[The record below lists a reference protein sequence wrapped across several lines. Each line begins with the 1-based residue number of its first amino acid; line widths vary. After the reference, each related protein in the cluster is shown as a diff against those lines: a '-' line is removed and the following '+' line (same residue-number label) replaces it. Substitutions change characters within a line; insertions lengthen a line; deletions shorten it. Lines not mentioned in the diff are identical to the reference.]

1 MRKLDEN
8 QERIA
13 NHFYGPALVLAGPGS
28 GKTTVLTE
36 RTVKLSLKTKKP
48 DKILCVTFT
57 KSAALEMEKRY
68 IAKAQKEINISS
80 KPVFKT
86 VHSLCNYILKE
97 YECYTG
103 LCYKRLTSELEICNI
118 FGKIYEDV
126 NNSAATDSI
135 LKYILQYGNQKTQS
149 NEIKNISLI
158 IDKYKEYKKANYLI
172 DFDDMVSCAHKI
184 LHSAKDKDKKFREYF
199 TNLYDFIQ
207 IDEAQDLTREQ
218 FEVLEKSIN
227 NDNIFVVADDDQ
239 SIYGFRGA
247 EPKNLFMFKEKH
259 INCKIYHLSR
269 NYRSCKEVVLLSKN
283 VISINKERFQKD
295 LYTLNE
301 NETKPRLMCV
311 KNAVKQAEFIVN
323 EIYRLRKMQP
333 KLSVGILFRNNLSG
347 IIPGAVFAVNQIRS
361 KKESGY
367 IHTCDIS
374 CMDKLINNIRKAERK
389 HIFVPSPGKIFR
401 NMLEEDFEKKVA
413 SVCKKEGKERIY
425 SQYLLLLFDY
435 LCSNADSLQGILK
448 ILEAM
453 DYNDSN
459 SEVCLTTIHSAKG
472 LEFDAVFVIDMI
484 MSIFPG
490 KYSVEIGNIEEERR
504 LFYVAITRARKYL
517 YILYPFESHKGNIRG
532 TSLEKSVFV
541 EEIEKFGK

>member
-97 YECYTG
+97 YESYAG
-103 LCYKRLTSELEICNI
+103 LRYKRLTSELEIYNI
-118 FGKIYEDV
+118 FRKIYEDV

-158 IDKYKEYKKANYLI
+158 IDKYNEYKKANDLI

-207 IDEAQDLTREQ
+207 IDEAQDLTKEQ

-247 EPKNLFMFKEKH
+247 EPKNLFLFKEKH
-259 INCKIYHLSR
+259 RNCNIYHLSR
-269 NYRSCKEVVLLSKN
+269 NYRSCKEIVSLSKN
-283 VISINKERFQKD
+283 IININKERFQKD

-301 NETKPRLMCV
+301 NEIMPKFLCF
-311 KNAVKQAEFIVN
+311 KNAIKQAEFIVKEIN
-323 EIYRLRKMQP
+323 ELRKSES

-347 IIPGAVFAVNQIRS
+347 IIPSAVLSVKQLRN

-367 IHTCDIS
+367 IPNCDIS
-374 CMDKLINNIRKAERK
+374 CMDILIKNIREAERK
-389 HIFVPSPGKIFR
+389 HVFIPSPEKIFR
-401 NMLEEDFEKKVA
+401 KMIEEGFEKKVTA
-413 SVCKKEGKERIY
+413 ICKNEGKERIY
-425 SQYLLLLFDY
+425 SQYLLLFFDY
-435 LCSNADSLQGILK
+435 LCSNADSLQSILK
-448 ILEAM
+448 TLDAM
-453 DYNDSN
+453 DYNDKDADI
-459 SEVCLTTIHSAKG
+459 CLTTIHSAKG

-490 KYSVEIGNIEEERR
+490 KYAVEIGSIEEERR

-517 YILYPFESHKGNIRG
+517 YVLCPLESRKGYIRG
-532 TSLEKSVFV
+532 ANLEKSIFMS
-541 EEIEKFGK
+541 EIENFGK